1 MSQKQVVTLA
11 VCMIF
16 LPSGLLLFLFGFLF
30 LLLFVKFLFPL
41 KNQLL
46 LHRKK
51 EMKALFT
58 FIVIF
63 WKKGLVYFLNHHVLK
78 QIFLKNIMYIKKNV
92 HIF

>member
-1 MSQKQVVTLA
+1 
-11 VCMIF
+11 MIF
-16 LPSGLLLFLFGFLF
+16 LPSGLLLFLFGFFLF
-30 LLLFVKFLFPL
+30 LLLFVKCLFPL

-63 WKKGLVYFLNHHVLK
+63 WKKVLVYFLNHHVLK

-92 HIF
+92 HGVFTKTENN